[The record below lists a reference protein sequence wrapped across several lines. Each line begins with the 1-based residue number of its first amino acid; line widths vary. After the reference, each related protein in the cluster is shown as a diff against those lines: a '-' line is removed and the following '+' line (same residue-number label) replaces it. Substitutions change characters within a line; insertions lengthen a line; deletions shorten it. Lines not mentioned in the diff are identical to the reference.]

1 MFCEECGTELEPGA
15 RFCENCGTPVPQE
28 NLSTASL
35 ASAHTEPQHQIYGLN
50 ENGVIVTDLSALSN
64 QLGTSKETLTSLISE
79 YTAFCLANGISY
91 SLIDIAN
98 PDLEAVIKAIS
109 QNNRTSKLKYVFIL
123 GNEAVIPTMEYE
135 NQSQDGDKTI
145 SSDLP
150 YSTLT
155 IKSPFDGFEFSSR
168 KMLRVG
174 RLVSYQG
181 ESFEKFASYFRNT
194 MKSSGAFSSIKP
206 YGLSAKIWKRE
217 TDFEYQ
223 KVATNTKA
231 SNSLPDSSPAVT
243 VSTVENFIP
252 RDANLLMFNLHGS
265 DKTKYWYGQEED
277 SYPEAVQ
284 PESLSVLSAP
294 YIIGVEACYGANFC
308 GNLDEEQSILV
319 KSMQSGCLSL
329 LGSSRIAYGTPEP
342 EGNCADFMIGE
353 YLKQIKN
360 GETAGDSHIAGIR
373 RVVKESEDFTD
384 VEIKTIAEFNLFGDP
399 ALRIGD
405 FAKSSEGSAGA
416 GSAGTSSA
424 SAGSFTSS
432 YKNSPRKS
440 SFLTSID
447 VELPDIKRAVRQS
460 LAQVDEKITS
470 EINEH
475 VYKHY
480 ADLRGCMPATYKI
493 EGTNLFH
500 SIYKKENGA
509 GAASQINRVVK
520 IYFDKSG
527 KIKKELE
534 SK

>member
-1 MFCEECGTELEPGA
+1 MFCEECGAQLEPGA

-28 NLSTASL
+28 NLSTESV
-35 ASAHTEPQHQIYGLN
+35 ASAHTEPQHQLYGLKK
-50 ENGVIVTDLSALSN
+50 NGVIVTDLSALSN
-64 QLGTSKETLTSLISE
+64 QLGSSKETLTSLISE
-79 YTAFCLANGISY
+79 YIDFSLNNGISY
-91 SLIDIAN
+91 SLVNLCN
-98 PDLEAVIKAIS
+98 PDVEAVINAIS
-109 QNNRTSKLKYVFIL
+109 QNNRTVNLKYVFIL
-123 GNEAVIPTMEYE
+123 GNEDVIPTMEFQ
-135 NQSQDGDKTI
+135 NQSEDGDQTI

-155 IKSPFDGFEFSSR
+155 TKSPFEGFEFSAR

-181 ESFEKFASYFRNT
+181 ESFEKFASYFRNA

-223 KVATNTKA
+223 KVVTNTKTE
-231 SNSLPDSSPAVT
+231 NSLPDSSPEIT
-243 VSTVENFIP
+243 VSTVENYIP

-265 DKTKYWYGQEED
+265 NNTKFWYGQDND

-308 GNLDEEQSILV
+308 GNLNENQSILTRA
-319 KSMQSGCLSL
+319 MQSGCLSL

-399 ALRIGD
+399 ALKIGD
-405 FAKSSEGSAGA
+405 FAKSSEGA

-424 SAGSFTSS
+424 SASSFTSS
-432 YKNSPRKS
+432 YKASPRKS

-475 VYKHY
+475 VYEHY
-480 ADLRGCMPATYKI
+480 ADLRGCMPTTYKI

-509 GAASQINRVVK
+509 EAASQISRVVK

>member
-1 MFCEECGTELEPGA
+1 MFCEECGAQLEPGA

-28 NLSTASL
+28 NISV
-35 ASAHTEPQHQIYGLN
+35 ASANTEPQHQLYGLK

-64 QLGTSKETLTSLISE
+64 QLGTSKGTLTSLISE
-79 YTAFCLANGISY
+79 YTDFSLNNRISY
-91 SLIDIAN
+91 SLIDLQN
-98 PDLEAVIKAIS
+98 PDVETVINAIS
-109 QNNRTSKLKYVFIL
+109 QNNRSSKLKYVFIL

-155 IKSPFDGFEFSSR
+155 TKSPFDGFEFSAR

-181 ESFEKFASYFRNT
+181 QSFEKFASYFRNV
-194 MKSSGAFSSIKP
+194 MNCRGAFSSITP
-206 YGLSAKIWKRE
+206 YGLSAKVWKKE
-217 TDFEYQ
+217 TDFEYHN
-223 KVATNTKA
+223 VTSNTKA
-231 SNSLPDSSPAVT
+231 ANSLPDSSPEIT
-243 VSTVENFIP
+243 VSTVENYIP

-265 DKTKYWYGQEED
+265 NNTKFWYGQDDD
-277 SYPEAVQ
+277 SYPEAIQ
-284 PESLSVLSAP
+284 PESLAVLNVP

-308 GNLDEEQSILV
+308 GNLNENQSIMV
-319 KSMQSGCLSL
+319 KAMQEGCVSL
-329 LGSSRIAYGTPEP
+329 LGSSRIAYGTPVP
-342 EGNCADFMIGE
+342 QGNCADFMIGE

-373 RVVKESEDFTD
+373 RVVKDSAEFTD

-399 ALRIGD
+399 ALRIGN
-405 FAKSSEGSAGA
+405 FSGSSLGA
-416 GSAGTSSA
+416 EVSPPHG
-424 SAGSFTSS
+424 GSFTAE
-432 YKNSPRKS
+432 KTSPRKS
-440 SFLTSID
+440 TFLTSLE
-447 VELPDIKRAVRQS
+447 VELPDIKKAVRQS
-460 LAQVDEKITS
+460 LTQVDEKISS

-480 ADLRGCMPATYKI
+480 ADLRGCMPAIYKI
-493 EGTNLFH
+493 EGKDLYH
-500 SIYKKENGA
+500 SIYKKEIGVGN
-509 GAASQINRVVK
+509 ASQINRVVK